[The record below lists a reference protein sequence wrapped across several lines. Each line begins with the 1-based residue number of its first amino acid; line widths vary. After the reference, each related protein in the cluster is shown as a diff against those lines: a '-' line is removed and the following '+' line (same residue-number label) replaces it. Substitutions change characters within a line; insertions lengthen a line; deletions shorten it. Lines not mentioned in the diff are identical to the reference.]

1 MHDSTDLE
9 TLMPE
14 HDLMQ
19 RRIHVL
25 TVGGTIAMAAQEPG
39 RGVEPA
45 LDANELLSALPGL
58 PAGMRVTTGSF
69 RQVPGAHLTLSDMVE
84 LQHHTADLVAGGHHG
99 IVITQGTD
107 TIEETAF
114 ALDLLSDTDVPIVVT
129 GAMRHPG
136 QAGADGA
143 ANLLNAL
150 RLSASD
156 DARAQGVLVTLN
168 DEIHMARH
176 VRKSHTS
183 RTSAFDSPTL
193 GPIGWIAEDRVRIPL
208 RTARRVHIALPRGA
222 RPEPVAL
229 YTAALGDDGRVLP
242 HLPELGYA
250 GVVLAGF
257 GAGHLPARL
266 VDEVESLARRMPVV
280 LASRTAAG
288 ETYRDTYGFVGSE
301 RDLLSRGA
309 IGAGALAPLK
319 ARVLLSLALAAD
331 YSNRAVAQAYD
342 SLST

>member
-1 MHDSTDLE
+1 MHEPTYAEVEVAKRELGR
-9 TLMPE
+9 
-14 HDLMQ
+14 

-25 TVGGTIAMAAQEPG
+25 TVGGTIAMASRSPG
-39 RGVEPA
+39 GGVEPA
-45 LDANELLSALPGL
+45 LDADDLLSALPGL
-58 PAGMRVTTGSF
+58 PAGTQVTSGSF
-69 RQVPGAHLTLSDMVE
+69 RQVPSAHLTLRDIME
-84 LQHHTADLVAGGHHG
+84 LQQHIAALFEDGHHG

-114 ALDLLSDTDVPIVVT
+114 ALDLLSDTDVPIVMT
-129 GAMRHPG
+129 GAMRHPE

-150 RLSASD
+150 RLAASD
-156 DARAQGVLVTLN
+156 DAWGQGVLVTLN
-168 DEIHMARH
+168 EEVHTARY

-183 RTSAFDSPTL
+183 RPSAFDSPAL
-193 GPIGWIAEDRVRIPL
+193 GPLGWIAEDRVRLPL
-208 RTARRVHIALPRGA
+208 RVARRVHIALPHDADPR
-222 RPEPVAL
+222 PVAL
-229 YTAALGDDGRVLP
+229 YTAALGDDDRMVN
-242 HLPELGYA
+242 HLAGMGYA

-266 VDEVESLARRMPVV
+266 VDEIEALARRMPVV

-301 RDLLSRGA
+301 RDLLARGV
-309 IGAGALAPLK
+309 ISAGALAPLK

-331 YSNRAVAQAYD
+331 HSHHAVAQAYD

>member
-1 MHDSTDLE
+1 MHHTTDLE
-9 TLMPE
+9 AAVPQQ
-14 HDLMQ
+14 DLIH
-19 RRIHVL
+19 RRIHIL
-25 TVGGTIAMAAQEPG
+25 TVGGTIAMTARRPG
-39 RGVEPA
+39 SGVEPA
-45 LDANELLSALPGL
+45 LDADDLLSALPGL
-58 PAGMRVTTGSF
+58 PEGMRVTSSTF

-84 LQHHTADLVAGGHHG
+84 LQHRTARLVGEGHHG

-114 ALDLLSDTDVPIVVT
+114 ALDLLSRTDTPIVVT

-150 RLSASD
+150 RLSACD
-156 DARAQGVLVTLN
+156 DARGQGVLVTLN
-168 DEIHMARH
+168 DEVHTARH

-183 RTSAFDSPTL
+183 RPSAFESPAL
-193 GPIGWIAEDRVRIPL
+193 GPIGWIAEDRVRLPL
-208 RTARRVHIALPRGA
+208 RTRRSVHIELPHGA

-229 YTAALGDDGRVLP
+229 YTAALGDDGRMLP
-242 HLPELGYA
+242 HLPGLGYA

-257 GAGHLPARL
+257 GAGHLPAAL
-266 VDEVESLARRMPVV
+266 MNEIEALARHIPVV

-288 ETYRDTYGFVGSE
+288 ETYQDTYGFTGSE
-301 RDLLSRGA
+301 RDVLSRGV
-309 IGAGALAPLK
+309 ISAGALAPLK
-319 ARVLLSLALAAD
+319 ARVLLSLGLAAN
-331 YSNRAVAQAYD
+331 YSNSAVAQAYD